1 MIVSD
6 EFDFISGIIASH
18 VMFDNVLNDA
28 FVCFVCVG
36 ELVLVKHLVGEAVS
50 GGRLG
55 GWG

>member
-18 VMFDNVLNDA
+18 VVFDDVLNNA
-28 FVCFVCVG
+28 FVCFVCAG
-36 ELVLVKHLVGEAVS
+36 QLVPVKHLVGEAVG